1 MKKLLLA
8 ILILTTVFSAKV
20 FSQETGLVLAGG
32 GGKGAYEVGVWKAL
46 NEYGFAKK
54 ITTISGTSVGGLN
67 SALFACV
74 DNYEAIENICKNL
87 VPSYLTEGDAL
98 ISQAGLSRIISMIP
112 LTRLQKNQYPRVT
125 VTAVKNRFII
135 TKTFLNSFSDKPG
148 SYASR
153 FCLNEERNQTEIKNK
168 LLATSAFP
176 VACNPIKLADGY
188 EYYDGGFEQ
197 AGGDNVPLEPIV
209 KNNGKNGVNVKTIII
224 VYLEKNPERVYRDID
239 YDQFK
244 LIRII
249 PTIELGNILEG
260 TTNFTAQRI
269 NMLIEYGY
277 NDAVKV
283 LKQNGYNPVSNY
295 WFED

>member
-1 MKKLLLA
+1 MKKIFLA
-8 ILILTTVFSAKV
+8 VVILSSLFCAKA

-32 GGKGAYEVGVWKAL
+32 GGKGAYEVGVWKAM
-46 NEYGFAKK
+46 NEYGISKR

-74 DNYEAIENICKNL
+74 DNYDAIESIWKNL

-98 ISQAGLSRIISMIP
+98 ISQAGLSRIISMIA
-112 LTRLQKNQYPRVT
+112 LTKLQNNKYPRVT
-125 VTAVKNRFII
+125 VTAVQNRFLL

-148 SYASR
+148 SYATR
-153 FCLNEERNQTEIKNK
+153 FCLNEEKSITEIRNK
-168 LLATSAFP
+168 LLATAAFP
-176 VACNPIKLADGY
+176 GVCNPIKLADGY

-209 KNNGKNGVNVKTIII
+209 KNNGKNGVNVKTIFI
-224 VYLEKNPERVYRDID
+224 VYLEKNPDRLYRDID
-239 YDQFK
+239 YDKFK

-249 PTIELGNILEG
+249 PSIDLGNILEG
-260 TTNFTAQRI
+260 TTNFTSNRI
-269 NMLIEYGY
+269 KMLIDNGY

-283 LKQNGYNPVSNY
+283 LQENGYYPVSNY